1 MFFQEGAGFGT
12 RYDFF
17 GITVGLR
24 AGAAMRQSFYGG
36 GQYVQGRSGSRLDLV
51 ALDDSF
57 DYGAEASA
65 LAGFTLFKVL
75 SVKSRLDLFVD
86 SDQFEG
92 FLGATYRPIY
102 RWDNIA
108 SLRLSRYASVVYTA
122 VLKRDAAAVVPNQFA
137 HTFRLRFQAAI
148 F

>member
-1 MFFQEGAGFGT
+1 
-12 RYDFF
+12 
-17 GITVGLR
+17 
-24 AGAAMRQSFYGG
+24 
-36 GQYVQGRSGSRLDLV
+36 VQGRSGSTLDLV

-65 LAGFTLFKVL
+65 LAGFTLFKVF
-75 SVKSRLDLFVD
+75 SVKSRFDLFVD

-92 FLGATYRPIY
+92 FLGETYRPIY

-122 VLKRDAAAVVPNQFA
+122 VLKRDAAAIVPNQFA